1 MKYVRILI
9 SAALMTLP
17 IAALARG
24 PAYSAPGADQATLRF
39 SWRMSVPARE
49 NCRVRSQE
57 ELEALPAHMRAPEE
71 CTPDLSDFILVLAVD
86 GRAADTVPLLRG
98 GLKGDRPLIVLE
110 DRRLSPGQHGID
122 MQFVRVAHDG
132 ATVIAALDTTLHIG
146 PGEIG
151 LVTLDATAGRLR
163 ARTPRPQ

>member
-1 MKYVRILI
+1 MKYAKILL

-24 PAYSAPGADQATLRF
+24 PAYSAPGADHATLRF

-57 ELEALPAHMRAPEE
+57 ELEALPVHMRAPEE

-86 GRAADTVPLLRG
+86 GRAADTIPIVRG
-98 GLKGDRPLIVLE
+98 GLKGDRPLTVLQ
-110 DRRLSPGQHGID
+110 DRRLPPGQHGID
-122 MQFVRVAHDG
+122 MQFLRVAHDG
-132 ATVIAALDTTLHIG
+132 TTVIAALDTTLHIA
-146 PGEIG
+146 PGAVG
-151 LVTLDATAGRLR
+151 LVTLDANAGRLH
-163 ARTPRPQ
+163 ARTPRSR